1 VTTVVSERLAARL
14 RSARSVAVFT
24 GAGISAESGV
34 PTFRGEEGLW
44 KRFKPEE
51 LANVDAFMRNPELV
65 WQWYR
70 YRRDLIASIEPNAG
84 HRAIAAMERF
94 HERFAVITQNID
106 NLHQRA
112 GSSVVHELHG
122 NIRRSYCVQ
131 CGSSVRDEVLETLW
145 PVPACPK
152 CGGNVRPDVVWF
164 GELLPAEPWNESVKA
179 ASRAEVFFSVGTSGV
194 VFPAASLPLTAKRAG
209 AYLVEINLEPTDLS
223 MKADEVLLGKS
234 GEILPALVTECY
246 STTAGNA

>member
-1 VTTVVSERLAARL
+1 MVSERLRTTL
-14 RSARSVAVFT
+14 RTARSVAVFT

-51 LANVDAFMRNPELV
+51 LANFDAFLGNPGLV
-65 WQWYR
+65 WEWYR
-70 YRRDLIASIEPNAG
+70 YRKKLIAQIEPNPG

-122 NIRRSYCVQ
+122 NIQRSYCVQ
-131 CGSSVRDEVLETLW
+131 CGTFVPEDLFETLG
-145 PVPACPK
+145 PVPSCPK
-152 CGGNVRPDVVWF
+152 CRGLLRPDVVWF
-164 GELLPAEPWNESVKA
+164 GELLPAEPWNASVRA
-179 ASRAEVFFSVGTSGV
+179 AENAEVFFSVGTSGV
-194 VFPAASLPLTAKRAG
+194 VFPAASLPLMAKRSG
-209 AYLVEINLEPTDLS
+209 AYLVEINLEPTDLT
-223 MKADEVLLGKS
+223 MKADEVLFGKS
-234 GEILPALVTECY
+234 GEILPALVSACY
-246 STTAGNA
+246 STPGQPA